1 MFKKIISQLTDGAK
15 LPLFDPSAF
24 QDPIAMKTSWTP
36 LCRGGSNFKTAG
48 LHKIDE
54 QRMEF
59 RASVGMKLMALAFLI
74 AGLAIGASVVAK
86 KPEQS
91 KDFIPIAIGIV
102 FAGAGA
108 WMLRHATTPNVFDLR
123 HGYYC
128 KSRQKP
134 ELMMDPS
141 KLKHYADLKRVHA
154 LQIISEYVR
163 GDKKSYYSYELNLVL
178 DDGSRV
184 NVVDHGNHLALR
196 TDAETLSQFLNK
208 PVWDASM

>member
-1 MFKKIISQLTDGAK
+1 MLKKIIDQLANRVK

-24 QDPIAMKTSWTP
+24 QDPVAIKTSWTP
-36 LCRGGSNFKTAG
+36 LRNGGSNFKTAV
-48 LHKIDE
+48 LLKIDE

-59 RASVGMKLMALAFLI
+59 RSSVAMKLMALAFMI
-74 AGLAIGASVVAK
+74 AGLAIGASFAAK
-86 KPEQS
+86 KPEQA
-91 KDFIPIAIGIV
+91 KDYIPVAIGLV
-102 FAGAGA
+102 FAGVGAGL
-108 WMLRHATTPNVFDLR
+108 LRHATTPNVFDLR

-141 KLKHYADLKRVHA
+141 KLKHYAELKRVHA
-154 LQIISEYVR
+154 LQIISEHVR

-178 DDGSRV
+178 DDGSRI

-196 TDAETLSQFLNK
+196 TDSETLAQFLNK
-208 PVWDASM
+208 PLWDASM